1 MQNLHDIYPI
11 QNIGSNTLFII
22 LWGWCIFMK
31 ILELSLSRA
40 NDLDLDL
47 FCVFLFLE
55 KGDQPDGMN
64 LTCLMWG
71 SDTPKCGP
79 GDTENNKTMCPA
91 CRSLYPDGK
100 EEK

>member
-40 NDLDLDL
+40 NDLDL

-64 LTCLMWG
+64 LTCVMWG